1 MESPFYVELLSSS
14 LNSYELKK
22 FRVQHDE
29 TQLTN
34 YLCKIAKKHQKE
46 NLNKIY
52 LVRQRTSDSLV
63 AWFAL
68 KAATLPYNDKD
79 EVFLTP
85 AIEMTHFAVDER
97 YKAISDDEDSMKTGE
112 FIFWNHIL
120 ETAKE
125 AAQKIACKDLFIF
138 AIDTPKLVN
147 YYKTRLCFRE
157 LENIEDKNFFEYAEP
172 DYDDGCKFMFFPLS

>member
-46 NLNKIY
+46 NLNKLY

-97 YKAISDDEDSMKTGE
+97 YKAISYDENSMKTGE

-138 AIDTPKLVN
+138 AIDTPKLVTITRPGSASGN
-147 YYKTRLCFRE
+147 WKTSKPRTFLNMQNQTTMTAANSC
-157 LENIEDKNFFEYAEP
+157 
-172 DYDDGCKFMFFPLS
+172 FPL